1 MKFFF
6 LAIRLFSLLK
16 RTRRSSKTSV
26 LSDRNN
32 EFIFD
37 EEHLLELLKRLKQQS
52 GPNSSPMTSEDESN
66 LFDALISKQ
75 DFTAIIVVV
84 FFIEFVSYR
93 TVTKIDGV

>member
-1 MKFFF
+1 MQFFF

-16 RTRRSSKTSV
+16 RTRRSSKTSA

-52 GPNSSPMTSEDESN
+52 GPNSSPVTSEDESN

-75 DFTAIIVVV
+75 DFEIQ
-84 FFIEFVSYR
+84 
-93 TVTKIDGV
+93 

>member
-1 MKFFF
+1 MKFLF

-52 GPNSSPMTSEDESN
+52 GPNSLPMTSEDESN
-66 LFDALISKQ
+66 LFEALISKQ
-75 DFTAIIVVV
+75 DFEIR
-84 FFIEFVSYR
+84 FYSYHSC
-93 TVTKIDGV
+93 GFPY